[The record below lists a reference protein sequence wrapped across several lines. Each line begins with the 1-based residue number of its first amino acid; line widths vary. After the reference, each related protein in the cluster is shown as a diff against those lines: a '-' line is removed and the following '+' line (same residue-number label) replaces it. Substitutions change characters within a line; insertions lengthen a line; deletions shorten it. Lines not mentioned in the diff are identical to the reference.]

1 MRKHL
6 FMNLLNPIICCVS
19 LSLCIFEEGLMERWR
34 TRKKNI
40 NCASDGANLILE
52 PTRKAYTE
60 RNWDVFSRESAREL
74 SPEYREFWRTPQ
86 ETHGKEIWCQKET
99 NVMATAGTNSPGC
112 RVRHY
117 IVGLWSRRRNSYKH
131 M

>member
-19 LSLCIFEEGLMERWR
+19 LSLCIFEEGLRSWKDDGHE
-34 TRKKNI
+34 KNI
-40 NCASDGANLILE
+40 NCASDRANLILE
-52 PTRKAYTE
+52 TTRKAYTE

-86 ETHGKEIWCQKET
+86 ETHGKEI
-99 NVMATAGTNSPGC
+99 
-112 RVRHY
+112 
-117 IVGLWSRRRNSYKH
+117 
-131 M
+131 